1 MEDFFK
7 FCGLLNFTL
16 PDFLLVGMYLKM
28 RFVSNILWTKISKNS
43 HCEQSPQLNDGNAV
57 HLSRYLEINR
67 FIGMT

>member
-1 MEDFFK
+1 MSTCKIDITKVALLCLTFFTINLK
-7 FCGLLNFTL
+7 LRFALNTLGTKLL
-16 PDFLLVGMYLKM
+16 K
-28 RFVSNILWTKISKNS
+28 SS